1 MTDFNALRTA
11 MVDCQVR
18 PSDVTKF
25 PIIDTM
31 LKVRREVF
39 VPRSMRDVAYAGAH
53 IALGKNRVVL
63 DPRVMAKILDA
74 LDVTPADLVLLIGG
88 DLGYLTAVVANM
100 AEAVI
105 AVEEDEAMA
114 AEAEENLSAEAV
126 DNAVIVTGALVK
138 GAAKHGPY
146 DAILFGGAVEQIPQ
160 AVLDQLKENGRI
172 CALFADGAMGQC
184 RIGFKTGA
192 RVAWRNVFDAVAPV
206 LPGFM
211 NKPEFVL

>member
-1 MTDFNALRTA
+1 

-39 VPRSMRDVAYAGAH
+39 VPRAMRDVAYAGAH
-53 IALGKNRVVL
+53 VALGKNRVVL
-63 DPRVMAKILDA
+63 DPRVLAKMLDA
-74 LDVTPADLVLLIGG
+74 LDVGTADLVLLIGS
-88 DLGYLTAVVANM
+88 DLGYLTAVVAHL

-105 AVEEDEAMA
+105 AVEEDEVMA
-114 AEAEENLSAEAV
+114 AEAEANLSAESV
-126 DNAVIVTGALVK
+126 DNAFIVTGALVK

-146 DAILFGGAVEQIPQ
+146 DAILISGAVEQIPQ
-160 AVLDQLKENGRI
+160 AVLDQLKESGRI

-184 RIGFKTGA
+184 RIGYKTAG
-192 RVAWRNVFDAVAPV
+192 RVAWRTVFDAEAPV
-206 LPGFM
+206 LPGFQS
-211 NKPEFVL
+211 KPEFVF

>member
-63 DPRVMAKILDA
+63 DPRVMAKMLDA
-74 LDVTPADLVLLIGG
+74 LNVTP
-88 DLGYLTAVVANM
+88 
-100 AEAVI
+100 
-105 AVEEDEAMA
+105 
-114 AEAEENLSAEAV
+114 
-126 DNAVIVTGALVK
+126 
-138 GAAKHGPY
+138 
-146 DAILFGGAVEQIPQ
+146 QIWF
-160 AVLDQLKENGRI
+160 
-172 CALFADGAMGQC
+172 C
-184 RIGFKTGA
+184 
-192 RVAWRNVFDAVAPV
+192 
-206 LPGFM
+206 
-211 NKPEFVL
+211 